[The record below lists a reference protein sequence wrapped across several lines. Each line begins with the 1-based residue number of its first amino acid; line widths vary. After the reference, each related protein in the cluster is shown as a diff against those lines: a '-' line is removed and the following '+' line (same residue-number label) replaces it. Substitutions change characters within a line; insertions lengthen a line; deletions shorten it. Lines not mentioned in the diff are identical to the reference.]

1 MNKICTSLEQSK
13 KLIELGINV
22 NTADMYY
29 SFDYN
34 IKEYDEDAQII
45 PKSELGQH
53 FSLFPEDVAAWSLTA
68 LFDILPK
75 QFDEYVKTL
84 YWFNGEYHCSYE
96 NENWESKYWTSADN
110 LIDACFKMILKLREY
125 EKLYRFRTVQK
136 VG

>member
-1 MNKICTSLEQSK
+1 MNKICTSIEQSK
-13 KLIELGINV
+13 KLLELGIDV
-22 NTADMYY
+22 STADMYY
-29 SFDYN
+29 DVNSYGIQGKPEVAVGKVWSKD
-34 IKEYDEDAQII
+34 I
-45 PKSELGQH
+45 P
-53 FSLFPEDVAAWSLTA
+53 AWSLSA

-125 EKLYRFRTVQK
+125 EKLY
-136 VG
+136 